1 MRNLFIFSATLI
13 FAISCST
20 TSSVELVG
28 SKSSG
33 ISHKVINIEVTNK
46 TGEVFDNDIEDMMK
60 VALQNELEPYSGSDE
75 IEEKSLEV
83 LITQYSEGNA
93 FGRWL
98 APGLGKTIL
107 TLEASLKDNSG
118 TVVMQSQVTR
128 SVGAGGGYTIGA
140 WKKVFGDVAEELIKE
155 MSLVK

>member
-13 FAISCST
+13 FAIGCST
-20 TSSVELVG
+20 TSSVELIG
-28 SKSSG
+28 SKASG
-33 ISHKVINIEVTNK
+33 ITHKVINIEVTNK
-46 TGEVFDNDIEDMMK
+46 TGEVFDNDIEDLMK
-60 VALQNELEPYSGSDE
+60 VALQNELESYSGSNE
-75 IEEKSLEV
+75 IEEKSLEI

-107 TLEASLKDNSG
+107 TVEASLRDNSG